1 VIPYADYRNRL
12 QNEEVTIADGLTITL
27 AGGILAALV
36 TAGAALRRWL
46 GAVIA
51 AALLIVPFTMKG
63 LAPASYQVT
72 LTLAFVIA
80 LRTMDLRGEQP
91 SRRAGLR
98 ILHAFMPFD
107 TRLATWRRSPRAIRL
122 FFDTVLWAAV
132 SYVAF
137 RIAANSPA
145 APLAAHYVVRWLFGM
160 VWVLALFETVAH
172 VIHLILAMAGV
183 RIPALHSAPYMA
195 RSLREFWGVR
205 WNKLIGRWL
214 REHCYAPFAQRGQET
229 IGMIVSFAVSAG
241 MHLYITAVLLNVRW
255 GLIMSALFFLQV
267 PLLWAE
273 DALHIR
279 RRPTWVGRVWT
290 LGVLLLLSPL
300 FTEPVLRIFGA

>member
-1 VIPYADYRNRL
+1 VIPYGDYRNRL

-36 TAGAALRRWL
+36 TTGSAIRRWI
-46 GAVIA
+46 GALIA

-63 LAPASYQVT
+63 LAPASYHVT
-72 LTLAFVIA
+72 LTLAFIIA
-80 LRTMDLRGEQP
+80 LRTMDLRAELP

-107 TRLATWRRSPRAIRL
+107 TRLATWRRSTRRIGL
-122 FFDTVLWAAV
+122 FFNTVLWGAV

-137 RIAANSPA
+137 RIAANSPVS
-145 APLAAHYVVRWLFGM
+145 PLAAHYLVRWLFGM
-160 VWVLALFETVAH
+160 VWVLALFEAVAQA
-172 VIHLILAMAGV
+172 IHLTLAVAGV

-214 REHCYAPFAQRGQET
+214 REHCYAPFARRGKES
-229 IGMIVSFAVSAG
+229 IGMTVSFAVSAG
-241 MHLYITAVLLNVRW
+241 MHLYITAVLLNVQW
-255 GLIMSALFFLQV
+255 GLIMSALFLLQV

-279 RRPTWVGRVWT
+279 RRPTWVGRIWT

-300 FTEPVLRIFGA
+300 FTEPVLRIFRV